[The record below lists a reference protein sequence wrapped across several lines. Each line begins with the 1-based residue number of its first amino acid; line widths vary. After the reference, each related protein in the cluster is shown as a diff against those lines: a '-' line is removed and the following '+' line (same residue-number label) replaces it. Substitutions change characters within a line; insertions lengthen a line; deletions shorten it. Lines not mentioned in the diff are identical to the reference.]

1 MPRLRPACAAACL
14 AILLMSALP
23 AAGLAQR
30 GAEHDS
36 AISPSGPMG
45 QSLVGAV
52 LAWGSEALGW
62 IRALIAAEHG
72 FIVPLAPPPPA
83 AEPTGALGSPGFT
96 PAP

>member
-14 AILLMSALP
+14 AILLMSAVP
-23 AAGLAQR
+23 AAGLVQR
-30 GAEHDS
+30 GAEHDP
-36 AISPSGPMG
+36 AIVQSGPMG
-45 QSLVGAV
+45 QGLVGAV

-83 AEPTGALGSPGFT
+83 TQPSGAPGDRRFA

>member
-23 AAGLAQR
+23 AVGLAQR
-30 GAEHDS
+30 GAEHDP
-36 AISPSGPMG
+36 ATVQSGPMG
-45 QSLVGAV
+45 HSLVGAV

-83 AEPTGALGSPGFT
+83 TEPSGATGNPRFA

>member
-1 MPRLRPACAAACL
+1 MPRLRPACTAACL

-30 GAEHDS
+30 GAEPDP
-36 AISPSGPMG
+36 ALAQSGPMG
-45 QSLVGAV
+45 QGLVGGV

-83 AEPTGALGSPGFT
+83 AEPSGAPGSPGFT